1 MVQIVGKYEHERSEN
16 LEEYLK
22 TVVGEEHADKAA
34 TFAQSKPVLEVGNNG
49 DDYTITVSND
59 GKSNTTTFQLG
70 VPYDE
75 TMPHG
80 VTMKS
85 LTTQEGDK
93 FTTKTEL
100 PNGNKSVRVYEF
112 TENGITVHL
121 SDENTG
127 AKGTR
132 YYKRM

>member
-22 TVVGEEHADKAA
+22 TVVGEEHADKAS
-34 TFAQSKPVLEVGNNG
+34 TFAQSKPVLEVQNNG
-49 DDYTITVSND
+49 DDFTITVSND

-80 VTMKS
+80 VTMK
-85 LTTQEGDK
+85 
-93 FTTKTEL
+93 
-100 PNGNKSVRVYEF
+100 VRGVKNFFLFLFPFFNLMEF
-112 TENGITVHL
+112 FI
-121 SDENTG
+121 
-127 AKGTR
+127 
-132 YYKRM
+132 Y